1 MATDSKT
8 ILVVDDEAS
17 IREML
22 ELALKKWGYRT
33 KTAETLRE
41 GMTSLERGR
50 VDLVLSDIKLPDGT
64 GIELLT
70 RIKTLPEKPPILL
83 MTAFG
88 NTDAAVQAMKMGA
101 FYYITKPFK
110 LEELKILLERALA
123 GESLKKEN
131 DTLRKEVK
139 KDFSVASMVGKT
151 RKMKEL
157 FELIER
163 VSVTK
168 TNVLVTG
175 ESGTGKELVARAI
188 HYGGA
193 LKNKPFVAVNCG
205 AIPENLI
212 ESELFGHKRGSFTG
226 AVVDKDGLFQVANE
240 GTIFLDEVG
249 ELPMSMQVKL
259 LRVLQDKSFRPVGGT
274 DNHKVDV
281 RVISATNRNLEEA
294 IANGTFREDLYYR
307 LNVINIRTPSLR
319 ERKED
324 IPELVSHFVR
334 KFSLGMG
341 KPVVGVSAAAM
352 EAINNYDF
360 PGNVRELENTMER
373 AMALEG
379 GDEISLES
387 LPPAI
392 QRFATKN
399 NVVAGP
405 GVSIVEKTGS
415 ASTVEPAA
423 GRNSIV
429 DLERGPVNLEQIVGE
444 IEKEYILKALER
456 SGGVK
461 KKAAELLG
469 LTFRSMRYRIAKYG
483 IEDTEGD
490 ADGETEA

>member
-1 MATDSKT
+1 MAESKS

-22 ELALKKWGYRT
+22 ELALKKWGYRV
-33 KTAETLRE
+33 KLAETLRE
-41 GMTSLERGR
+41 GISALERGK

-64 GIELLT
+64 GIELLS
-70 RIKTLPEKPPILL
+70 RLKTLPEKPPILL
-83 MTAFG
+83 MTAYG
-88 NTDAAVQAMKMGA
+88 NTDAAVQAMRLGA

-110 LEELKILLERALA
+110 LEELKILLERALTDD
-123 GESLKKEN
+123 GLKKEN
-131 DTLRKEVK
+131 ETLKHEVK
-139 KDFSVASMVGKT
+139 KDFSIASMVGKT

-163 VSVTK
+163 VSATK
-168 TNVLVTG
+168 TNILVTG

-188 HYGGA
+188 HYGGP

-240 GTIFLDEVG
+240 GSIFLDEVG

-259 LRVLQDKSFRPVGGT
+259 LRVLQDRSFRPVGGT

-294 IANGTFREDLYYR
+294 ITKGTFREDLYYR

-324 IPELVSHFVR
+324 IPELVTHFIR

-341 KPVVGVSAAAM
+341 KPVSGISDEAM
-352 EAINNYDF
+352 QAILNYDF
-360 PGNVRELENTMER
+360 PGNVRELENMMER

-379 GDEISLES
+379 SAEISLES
-387 LPPAI
+387 LPPAM
-392 QRFATKN
+392 QKLTPK
-399 NVVAGP
+399 
-405 GVSIVEKTGS
+405 
-415 ASTVEPAA
+415 PAA
-423 GRNSIV
+423 TAPAPETNVKSGAPASPAR
-429 DLERGPVNLEQIVGE
+429 PVVNFDKGAINLEEIVGE
-444 IEKEYILKALER
+444 IEKEYILKALEKT
-456 SGGVK
+456 GGVK

-469 LTFRSMRYRIAKYG
+469 LTFRSIRYRITKYG
-483 IEDTEGD
+483 IEDVEGD
-490 ADGETEA
+490 SDE